1 MKLSRAGFLFAAGL
15 LGLAGA
21 FHAEIAAALGIWSSS
36 TAYNHCWLILPIAL
50 WLAWVRRERLAGEL
64 AAPTALAL
72 IPALASG
79 AAWLLAAKLGIMEGR
94 QFGALGVVLSWFLGV
109 FGWRLTRA
117 FAVPLGFLVF
127 LVPFGEFLVPLL
139 QRVTAWMIV
148 GGLSVLGIPHFVDD
162 LIIEIPAGTFF
173 VAEACAGLRFL
184 IASLAFGAL
193 YAAVMFQSPGRR
205 VVVLVLALVVPVLAN
220 GLRALG
226 IVVLGHHLGSAE
238 AAAADHLIY
247 GWVFFTVVILVLIL
261 AGLPFREDRPRLVG
275 RLYTPADGVGSYP
288 VNL

>member
-1 MKLSRAGFLFAAGL
+1 MTLLRAGLLFAAGL
-15 LGLAGA
+15 LGLAAA
-21 FHAEIAAALGIWSSS
+21 FHAEIAAALGVWSSS

-50 WLAWVRRERLAGEL
+50 WLAWVRRDRLVGQV
-64 AAPTALAL
+64 AAPTALGL
-72 IPALASG
+72 VPALGSG
-79 AAWLLAAKLGIMEGR
+79 AAWLLAAQLGIMEGR
-94 QFGALGVVLSWFLGV
+94 QFAALGVVLSWFLGV

-117 FAVPLGFLVF
+117 FAVPLAFLVF
-127 LVPFGEFLVPLL
+127 LIPFGAFLVPLL

-148 GGLSVLGIPHFVDD
+148 GGLWVLGIPHFVDD
-162 LIIEIPAGTFF
+162 LTIEIPAGVFL

-193 YAAVMFQSPGRR
+193 YAAVMFRSTGRR
-205 VVVLVLALVVPVLAN
+205 VVVLVLALVVPILAN

-247 GWVFFTVVILVLIL
+247 GWVFFTLVILLLII
-261 AGLPFREDRPRLVG
+261 AGLPFREDRPGVVG
-275 RLYTPADGVGSYP
+275 KLYTSADKAGGNRISI
-288 VNL
+288 